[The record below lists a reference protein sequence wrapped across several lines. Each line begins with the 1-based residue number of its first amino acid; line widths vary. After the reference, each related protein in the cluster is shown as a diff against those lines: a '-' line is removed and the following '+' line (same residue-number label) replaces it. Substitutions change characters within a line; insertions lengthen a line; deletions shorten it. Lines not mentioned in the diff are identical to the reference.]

1 MTKVSTGTGPIDI
14 IHHIASKRDGL
25 HGPASAPLIENMP
38 RGAMRASPQERFTRA
53 PASRAHPRPAGESHA
68 RAALSTPTCAM
79 FSDSKMRPRIGLRQA
94 EHRVSRQST
103 SGNGYSAQAWACNG
117 RGNLHTHCRSRRR
130 GRSSEPG
137 REAGTHPWD
146 EQGDTLSSA
155 PLTGPAS
162 VALNGADG
170 NRPTSARTFVAR
182 PAQVNEAN
190 SARLADHVDMRFMR
204 HSNRKVERA
213 HLPGLMEMFE
223 RALRAG

>member
-1 MTKVSTGTGPIDI
+1 M
-14 IHHIASKRDGL
+14 HHIASKQDGL
-25 HGPASAPLIENMP
+25 SVPIRAPLPENMP

-103 SGNGYSAQAWACNG
+103 SGNGHSAQAWACNG

-146 EQGDTLSSA
+146 GHGSTLSSA
-155 PLTGPAS
+155 LRHGHGERQRDRGS
-162 VALNGADG
+162 EIVA
-170 NRPTSARTFVAR
+170 ARQCGSEIMAARSWQRDRESEIVA
-182 PAQVNEAN
+182 
-190 SARLADHVDMRFMR
+190 ARRWQQ
-204 HSNRKVERA
+204 
-213 HLPGLMEMFE
+213 
-223 RALRAG
+223 